1 MVREGIEMG
10 VTTQKNRTGQGGVRL
25 TRRGRIV
32 VIVGMALLTLAVLW
46 LGAQHGAGAADDSG
60 VRTVGHSLPTVVVG
74 PHDTLWGIAVSARPG
89 VDPRITVQRL
99 IDLND
104 LSGGIVQPGEKLILP
119 SK

>member
-1 MVREGIEMG
+1 MG
-10 VTTQKNRTGQGGVRL
+10 VTTQKNRTGQNGIRL

-32 VIVGMALLTLAVLW
+32 VIAGMAMLTLAVLW
-46 LGAQHGAGAADDSG
+46 LGARHGAGAADDSG
-60 VRTVGHSLPTVVVG
+60 VRATHHALPTAVVG
-74 PHDTLWGIAVSARPG
+74 PRDTLWEIAVRTRPG

-104 LSGGIVQPGEKLILP
+104 LSGGVVQPGEKLILP